1 MLSGVQGLEEPALW
15 PLWSA
20 SASSVHREAQETMGH
35 VLSESTAGR
44 SGSRRQADP
53 QVGRGAGPGFVYLP
67 RVCGNH
73 PEVSLGLPVP
83 ARPLVGGI
91 QGCAGLG
98 CLWACWWE
106 GPGAQRQW
114 QLRVRV
120 RVREFRPEEICPK
133 LGGRESAGR
142 EQCASRRP

>member
-1 MLSGVQGLEEPALW
+1 
-15 PLWSA
+15 
-20 SASSVHREAQETMGH
+20 MGH
-35 VLSESTAGR
+35 LLSESTAGR

-53 QVGRGAGPGFVYLP
+53 QVGLGAGPGFVYLP

-73 PEVSLGLPVP
+73 PAVSPGLPVP

-114 QLRVRV
+114 QLPVW
-120 RVREFRPEEICPK
+120 EFRPEEICLE

-142 EQCASRRP
+142 EQCASWCP